1 MSKTKTRLVLAALV
15 VLAVPS
21 FTPIASAAPV
31 NGAVALKN
39 AAPTITDTVRWGG
52 GWRGGGWGWRGGG
65 WRGGGWGW
73 GFGGGLAAGAL
84 IGGAL
89 AAPYYYGGYY
99 PYYAQPYYAPGP
111 GYYAQP
117 YGGDGGGDDGVAYC
131 MQRYRSYNPNT
142 GTFMGNDG
150 HPHPC
155 P

>member
-1 MSKTKTRLVLAALV
+1 MSTMKTRLVLAALV

-21 FTPIASAAPV
+21 FANVAAAAPV
-31 NGAVALKN
+31 NGAAAIKN
-39 AAPTITDTVRWGG
+39 AAPSTIDTVRYGY
-52 GWRGGGWGWRGGG
+52 GWRGGGWRGGG

-111 GYYAQP
+111 GYYAEP
-117 YGGDGGGDDGVAYC
+117 YAGGGDDGVAYC
-131 MQRYRSYNPNT
+131 MQRYRTYNPNT
-142 GTFMGNDG
+142 GTFTGNDG
-150 HPHPC
+150 RQHPC